1 MYVNGLGLIDD
12 NYLTSK
18 INNKAQAVQS
28 TSNVSAFE
36 KLLQAQTTKYASNNK
51 EYTLEEIYEEA
62 AEKYNVPKN
71 LLEAIGYVESHFDV
85 NAKSSAGAMGIMQL
99 MPQTAASLGVTDA
112 YDPYQNI
119 MGAAKFLSKLRDMY
133 DGDQNLMLAAYN
145 AGSGN
150 VAKYNGIPP
159 FKSVQQYIAKVTDA
173 LNDGVSV
180 SDNTT
185 YLVNG
190 ANESSSAQYIYNSLY
205 GNSRDLD
212 SLLSYS
218 QYETLMN
225 FYTNMLEIIS
235 SIGDTD
241 EDEDSFL
248 STDNSLNDLY
258 NLSIQQRL
266 KNL

>member
-1 MYVNGLGLIDD
+1 
-12 NYLTSK
+12 
-18 INNKAQAVQS
+18 
-28 TSNVSAFE
+28 
-36 KLLQAQTTKYASNNK
+36 
-51 EYTLEEIYEEA
+51 
-62 AEKYNVPKN
+62 
-71 LLEAIGYVESHFDV
+71 
-85 NAKSSAGAMGIMQL
+85 